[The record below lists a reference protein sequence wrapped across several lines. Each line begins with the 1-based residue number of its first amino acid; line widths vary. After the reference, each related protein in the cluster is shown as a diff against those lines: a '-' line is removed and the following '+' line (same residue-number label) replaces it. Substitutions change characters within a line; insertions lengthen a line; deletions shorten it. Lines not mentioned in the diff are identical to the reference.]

1 MKSLIIIVIL
11 IACAYSL
18 ITVKNYALALVFVA
32 LAVFF
37 FLRWWKGRTG
47 RQATPPT
54 STKPASPAPVAPAP
68 TSPTPAASSSSQPT
82 PYQIRKAN
90 AGTMDFQAKGTS
102 FNGRQNTLK
111 KLDDLEDERYL
122 GCSFGLEKTEYEG
135 EPAIKVYAE
144 LMDDDCTE
152 KEIGFVPHD
161 LVPKVLAIFDR
172 VFEVD
177 VDVNGGYDDL
187 NYGAHVTIYYDK

>member
-1 MKSLIIIVIL
+1 MKFAILAAFLMIV
-11 IACAYSL
+11 A
-18 ITVKNYALALVFVA
+18 ITLFTQGKFGPGLLGVA

-37 FLRWWKGRTG
+37 FLRWWKGRAGKQTS
-47 RQATPPT
+47 PP
-54 STKPASPAPVAPAP
+54 SSAKPASPAPAAPA
-68 TSPTPAASSSSQPT
+68 PAASSPSQPT

-90 AGTMDFQAKGTS
+90 AGTLDFQAKGTS

>member
-1 MKSLIIIVIL
+1 MKSLIVVIIMV
-11 IACAYSL
+11 ACAYSL
-18 ITVKNYALALVFVA
+18 FTVKNYALALVFVA

-37 FLRWWKGRTG
+37 FLRWWKGRAGKQTS
-47 RQATPPT
+47 PP
-54 STKPASPAPVAPAP
+54 SSAKPASPAPAAPA
-68 TSPTPAASSSSQPT
+68 PAASSPSQPT

-122 GCSFGLEKTEYEG
+122 GCSFGLEKTEYKG
-135 EPAIKVYAE
+135 DPAIKVYAE